1 MITKESKAVKK
12 CCLYASDFHLEMILL
27 PYIKERINKSNFIII
42 TQNDLSETIKI
53 LLNRVNINK
62 EDRKKILDIDWTEY
76 NGKDFNYIKE
86 SDYIEII
93 INGNNSFIEELNDR
107 IKSLNN
113 KINIVNCYN
122 INDKE
127 LNINSIKNNYEDF
140 LNTTKL

>member
-1 MITKESKAVKK
+1 MMIKETEAIKK

-27 PYIKERINKSNFIII
+27 PYIRERIDKKTFIII

-86 SDYIEII
+86 SDNIEII